1 MNYQILKSLLLLSGF
16 SFKRVIIRTCLL
28 LTMMFVA
35 LSVPHFGVILSL
47 VGATTIAGTNFIFPP
62 LFYILLSR
70 QKLPAN
76 EEFMDSEEDLLLD
89 PNNEQ
94 THERI
99 EYYPEDTKIIIPL
112 HIKVLLIEIILI
124 GVVGGTAS
132 VYSAVSSLIDGSS
145 GFTTACYLNWTVA
158 DL

>member
-1 MNYQILKSLLLLSGF
+1 
-16 SFKRVIIRTCLL
+16 
-28 LTMMFVA
+28 MMFVA

-70 QKLPAN
+70 QELPAN
-76 EEFMDSEEDLLLD
+76 EEFTGSEENLLLD

-94 THERI
+94 TYNRI
-99 EYYPEDTKIIIPL
+99 ENSPEDAKIIIPL
-112 HIKVLLIEIILI
+112 YIKILLIEIILI

-145 GFTTACYLNWTVA
+145 GFTTACYVNWTVA